1 MANIEGH
8 ALSRY
13 VCLWLFNVNLKLSG
27 IFWIVYGGI
36 PCHNLYCLAQSTCQL
51 AKMRRNINRTWPRP
65 FLWPRYALLALTV
78 TWSGGVYLQEV
89 WPVTHSLLHFVLS
102 YSLPPPQRTYSN
114 SDVNPQ
120 MGNICKCQT
129 AWKWTFI
136 VCYVIPCWARY
147 NNEDN
152 NLQTEWRQ
160 NLLSHGQWNHI
171 HLWTRF
177 QIAIFR
183 TSIGTLGGLGKACCK
198 NWTASSSF
206 RSSVWWLSE
215 E

>member
-1 MANIEGH
+1 MSVFDCLMLTWSSVEFFGLSTVASRVITCVVWHSQLANSQKCEETSTAHGPDH
-8 ALSRY
+8 SCDPGMLSWLS
-13 VCLWLFNVNLKLSG
+13 LWLDLVEYIRRKCGQWL
-27 IFWIVYGGI
+27 I
-36 PCHNLYCLAQSTCQL
+36 PFSTLCFRTPL
-51 AKMRRNINRTWPRP
+51 PFPENI
-65 FLWPRYALLALTV
+65 
-78 TWSGGVYLQEV
+78 LQFR
-89 WPVTHSLLHFVLS
+89 H
-102 YSLPPPQRTYSN
+102 
-114 SDVNPQ
+114 VNPQ

-129 AWKWTFI
+129 AGKWTFM

-147 NNEDN
+147 DNEDN

-183 TSIGTLGGLGKACCK
+183 TSISTLGGLGKARCK